1 MNKYGHII
9 KFERIRQ
16 NLKQVQLSEE
26 ICTPSYLSKIES
38 NSIVPSEEI
47 LLELFNSLDIFQT
60 NSKFTEEEFLEHV
73 RSIYNEAIK
82 FKDKARVSKYLDEI
96 FEEKYL
102 FANPSNFYSYI
113 LMLSRLKMMVHNQQ
127 NDTILFQK
135 SISKFSNEFNP
146 FQSVLYFTCNG
157 YLHFYNNDFRSSL
170 NSLNQ
175 ALQCHAQCNLRECE
189 SADLYY
195 FLGLVNLQLD
205 NIIVA
210 LDFLTKSQSYFH
222 KELLLFRSVETYIAS
237 AVAYKRAQN
246 YDKYLEYLKLAEKI
260 AIDENMLENLALIYF
275 NYATYYALEGNFK
288 KSLVFYHKTLE
299 FTADIFVQ
307 LKTIYCIVLYNS
319 MLFNFNEVLFWCEK
333 GLGIYHSDPNETSKE
348 FVFHFQVYLSIHTGY
363 ENFEKILMQTIDY
376 FVKSDDFRHANKYAL
391 LIANYFNAAGKYKKA
406 TNYYKLATIY
416 LAKKENR
423 RFTEEI

>member
-16 NLKQVQLSEE
+16 NIKQVQLSDG

-47 LLELFNSLDIFQT
+47 LLEIFNRLDIFQT

-113 LMLSRLKMMVHNQQ
+113 LMLSRLKMMVHIQQ
-127 NDTILFQK
+127 NDTISLQK

-146 FQSVLYFTCNG
+146 YQSVLYYICNG

-175 ALQCHAQCNLRECE
+175 ALQFHTQCNLRECE

-195 FLGLVNLQLD
+195 FSGLVNLQLD
-205 NIIVA
+205 NIMVT
-210 LDFLTKSQSYFH
+210 LDFLSKSQSYFN

-237 AVAYKRAQN
+237 AVAYKRAQD
-246 YDKYLEYLKLAEKI
+246 YDKYLEYLKLAEKL

-275 NYATYYALEGNFK
+275 NFATFYALKVNFK
-288 KSLVFYHKTLE
+288 KALVYYHKSLK
-299 FTADIFVQ
+299 FTANTFVQ
-307 LKTIYCIVLYNS
+307 LKTIYCIILYNS
-319 MLFNFNEVLFWCEK
+319 MLYDFKEVVFWCEK
-333 GLGIYHSDPNETSKE
+333 GLEIYNSIPNEISKG
-348 FVFHFQVYLSIHTGY
+348 FTFHFNVYLSIHTGY
-363 ENFEKILMQTIDY
+363 ENFEQILIETIEH
-376 FVKSDDFRHANKYAL
+376 FVQSNDFRHANKYAM
-391 LIANYFNAAGKYKKA
+391 LIANYYNAAGKYKKA
-406 TNYYKLATIY
+406 TNYYRLATIY